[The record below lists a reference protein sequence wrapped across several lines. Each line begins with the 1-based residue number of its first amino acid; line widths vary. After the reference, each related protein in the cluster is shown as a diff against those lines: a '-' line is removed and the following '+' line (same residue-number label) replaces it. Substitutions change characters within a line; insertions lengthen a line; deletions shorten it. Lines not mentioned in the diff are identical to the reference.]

1 MLSFLSKTV
10 AVSNRFE
17 RSLMSRSESKV
28 EELVCEAILI
38 TNNISQAVIEI
49 KDDDGIITLKGTVES
64 EQDKLAAEALARQQ
78 EGVVD
83 VINRLRVWVP

>member
-1 MLSFLSKTV
+1 
-10 AVSNRFE
+10 
-17 RSLMSRSESKV
+17 MSRSEGTL

-38 TNNISQAVIEI
+38 TTNISQAVMEI

-83 VINRLRVWVP
+83 VINGLQVWVP